1 MLQQTD
7 TDTAYDCLYCMY
19 IYIYVCVNSPVQ
31 VWHNLWLSEM
41 ENGWIPE
48 QVQDSI
54 LPLQFI

>member
-1 MLQQTD
+1 MGVATSPMGGRSGK
-7 TDTAYDCLYCMY
+7 YM
-19 IYIYVCVNSPVQ
+19 CVYSPVQ